1 MPGSYVIAKRAKHK
15 VGESMTSF
23 KDREKA
29 SEAKFGHDQET
40 AFKVMARR
48 NKLLGLWVAEH
59 LGLEADAAEA
69 YAREVVKADFDRP
82 GDEDVFEK
90 VWKDL
95 QDKKVD
101 LSEHRVRRHMAEL
114 LDEAEQQI
122 TGE

>member
-1 MPGSYVIAKRAKHK
+1 
-15 VGESMTSF
+15 MTSF

-29 SEAKFGHDQET
+29 AEAKFSHDQET
-40 AFKVMARR
+40 AFKIMARR

-59 LGLEADAAEA
+59 LGIEGDEAQA

-90 VWKDL
+90 VWEDL
-95 QDKKVD
+95 QGKNVD

-114 LDEAEQQI
+114 LEEAERQI
-122 TGE
+122 TEETS